1 MSQVIGTFS
10 APGGHFQ
17 ITSDGIS
24 FIDDIPEGTVKEV
37 GFLSENSSHKIPQNL
52 IRDCIDRYEQTGII
66 HLILDISDKAKIY
79 KLNGSLDEERA
90 VKIDSLLNTK
100 FEVVSWYD
108 LMEFPSRQTF
118 YDSITRHTDLFE
130 RHKFVLDFMNSLNF
144 QITNLM
150 DENKSQQEI
159 LWDCYQR
166 EYSYISQESN
176 RIIIRVKPNLMIEVL
191 VSSDKNDSVE
201 VNKRYFFFYNPSQ
214 IFDIIIQNTTIE
226 EQRNLKLK
234 SILT

>member
-1 MSQVIGTFS
+1 MSQVIWSFS

-24 FIDDIPEGTVKEV
+24 FLDDISEGTVKEV

-52 IRDCIDRYEQTGII
+52 IQDCIDRYEQTGII
-66 HLILDISDKAKIY
+66 HLILDISDKAKLGQQSSQRENN
-79 KLNGSLDEERA
+79 LNYILD
-90 VKIDSLLNTK
+90 DK

-130 RHKFVLDFMNSLNF
+130 RHKSILDFMNSLNF

-191 VSSDKNDSVE
+191 VSSDTNDSVE

-214 IFDIIIQNTTIE
+214 IFDIITQNTTLE

-234 SILT
+234 SILTWK